1 MEDNNIVKQVV
12 EFTNTM
18 IGAKI
23 HAMYDEE
30 LGKHLF
36 IASEVAKALGYSRP
50 TDAIAWHCGN
60 TVRRRV
66 TTSSANQY
74 ATFERE
80 RWITFIDEAD
90 VYNLIFGSKLKS
102 AKIFKAWITNEVL
115 PTLRQSGEY
124 RTNKRKAELM
134 ASDEAIDK
142 AAKLLKEARAK
153 NEEADKRFLKAMEMV
168 DRATNVA
175 ETAVGCGI
183 ISVASVAK
191 HLCTMGFD
199 ISTNDLFAVLRDQ
212 LGFLESGDNS
222 FERNLPTRRML
233 TQSLMTIQYVKCEDG
248 VVRATPRV
256 TGYGFPY
263 IVDTLVTYFVE
274 TNTHINVNA
283 NAKQTDVKRWHAN
296 MIRKIHFDMDG
307 FMHLEERGEL
317 RKTAKH
323 WYVDHDLPVPA
334 YLNLP
339 KLPDD

>member
-18 IGAKI
+18 IDAKI

-36 IASEVAKALGYSRP
+36 IASEVAKALGYTKTRN
-50 TDAIAWHCGN
+50 AIARHCDGAL
-60 TVRRRV
+60 RRGVV
-66 TTSSANQY
+66 TKTNNQHSSCEKTY
-74 ATFERE
+74 
-80 RWITFIDEAD
+80 WVTFIDEAD

-153 NEEADKRFLKAMEMV
+153 NEEADKRFLKAMDMV

-175 ETAVGCGI
+175 ETAVGCSI
-183 ISVASVAK
+183 ISIASVAK

-199 ISTNDLFAVLRDQ
+199 ISRNELFAVLRDQ

-263 IVDTLVTYFVE
+263 IVDTLATYFVE

-307 FMHLEERGEL
+307 FMHLEECGEL
-317 RKTAKH
+317 RKTAKR

>member
-1 MEDNNIVKQVV
+1 MDDNNIVKQVV

-36 IASEVAKALGYSRP
+36 IASEVAVALGYTKPRN
-50 TDAIAWHCGN
+50 AIARFCGGALKRSVSVN
-60 TVRRRV
+60 
-66 TTSSANQY
+66 SGNQHSRFD
-74 ATFERE
+74 ATRMV
-80 RWITFIDEAD
+80 TFIDEAD

-153 NEEADKRFLKAMEMV
+153 NEEADKRFLKAMDMV

-183 ISVASVAK
+183 ISIASVAK
-191 HLCTMGFD
+191 HLCTMGFN
-199 ISTNDLFAVLRDQ
+199 ISRNDLFVVLRDQ

-256 TGYGFPY
+256 TGYGFPF
-263 IVDTLVTYFVE
+263 IIDTLATYFVE
-274 TNTHINVNA
+274 TNTYIDATA
-283 NAKQTDVKRWHAN
+283 NTKHADVKRWHAN

-323 WYVDHDLPVPA
+323 WYVDHDLPIPA